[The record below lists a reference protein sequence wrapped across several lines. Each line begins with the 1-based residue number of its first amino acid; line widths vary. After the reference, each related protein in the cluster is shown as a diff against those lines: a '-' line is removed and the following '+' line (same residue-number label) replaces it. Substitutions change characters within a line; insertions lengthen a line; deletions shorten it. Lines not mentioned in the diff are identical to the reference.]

1 MGAIG
6 YKYARLGTDC
16 FCSTHQHRN
25 LPIIA
30 QAVRLSLGLIALVAF
45 QWMGELVVAWAGII
59 IPGPLIGML
68 LLLVVLV
75 YPSRLTSLVQPIS
88 TRLIQ
93 NLSLL
98 FIPAC
103 VGAFFLSRSIN
114 LQLPMLLLTVIIST
128 PLTMIAMTLLIRSI
142 KGQQDD

>member
-6 YKYARLGTDC
+6 YKYARLGTVC
-16 FCSTHQHRN
+16 FYRTRGHRT

-30 QAVRLSLGLIALVAF
+30 QTLRLTFGLIALVAF
-45 QWMGELVVAWAGII
+45 QWMGELVVARAGII